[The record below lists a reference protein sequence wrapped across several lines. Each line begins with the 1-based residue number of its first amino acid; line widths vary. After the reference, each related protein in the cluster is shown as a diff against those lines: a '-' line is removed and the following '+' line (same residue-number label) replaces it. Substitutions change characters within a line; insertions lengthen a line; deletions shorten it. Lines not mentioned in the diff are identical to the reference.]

1 MIRLRSPEI
10 YVGLFDI
17 EKVGSSTIT
26 EPIGVSYRYPNSN
39 IVDIAVAERGGF
51 ITNYIMLICMVFMTP
66 TLDRL
71 FNLIKSVLS
80 PIRIYLRKDV
90 QLKI

>member
-17 EKVGSSTIT
+17 ERVGSSTIT

-39 IVDIAVAERGGF
+39 IVNIAVAERGF
-51 ITNYIMLICMVFMTP
+51 HHQFMVFMTP
-66 TLDRL
+66 ILDRL

-80 PIRIYLRKDV
+80 PIRICLRKDV
-90 QLKI
+90 QLKV

>member
-1 MIRLRSPEI
+1 MIRLRFPEI

-39 IVDIAVAERGGF
+39 IVNVAVAERGFHHQLHNAYMYGVYDPDSRPLVHSDKV
-51 ITNYIMLICMVFMTP
+51 IALAYQDIP
-66 TLDRL
+66 T
-71 FNLIKSVLS
+71 
-80 PIRIYLRKDV
+80 
-90 QLKI
+90 

>member
-39 IVDIAVAERGGF
+39 IVNIAVAEGGF
-51 ITNYIMLICMVFMTP
+51 ITNYIMLICMVFMAP